1 MHAAMKTKR
10 SVSFYERLKHASKLF
25 MWEPLSLRQFLLA
38 IAFALT
44 CTAASAQNA
53 YIANTADNTISVINT
68 ATIIVIATI
77 TVGSHPYSHGNF
89 IGPDMPP
96 VLTLSQWAMI
106 RSDFCSL
113 GCQ

>member
-25 MWEPLSLRQFLLA
+25 MLEPRSLSQFLLA

-68 ATIIVIATI
+68 ATNIVIATI
-77 TVGSHPYSHGNF
+77 TVGSHSYSRLNL
-89 IGPDMPP
+89 IGPDLAP
-96 VLTLSQWAMI
+96 VHTLTQCAMI
-106 RSDFCSL
+106 RSDF
-113 GCQ
+113 